1 MRFVTEQQQA
11 FGITI
16 QAADGINVRREAELG
31 ERAVRG
37 MLLRELGEHVEGLVE
52 GDEHYFGTVFSA
64 TRSVAPQWLQW
75 TESVS
80 MPRG

>member
-1 MRFVTEQQQA
+1 VGVAGIEKAVIPMRFVAEQQQA

-64 TRSVAPQWLQW
+64 T
-75 TESVS
+75 
-80 MPRG
+80 